1 MKTVSLLAFL
11 LAFLFAFSIHSFAG
25 HNTLSKEEKE
35 AGFQLLFDGESLEG
49 WEATHENQWYVKD
62 GELVADGPKGR
73 GMLYYSGKV
82 GNHSFTEFELRMQV
96 HVHKGANSG
105 IYFLTKPAGLKYPDA
120 VGYEAQIAINH
131 KNKNKTGSLYK
142 IATLSTSPVKEEEW
156 FDYVIRVEGS
166 VISTILNGKVA
177 VKHDTATGAKKE
189 HGDRLGLQCHD
200 PEIVKFRKIRIK
212 LLK

>member
-1 MKTVSLLAFL
+1 MKIVIFL
-11 LAFLFAFSIHSFAG
+11 SFLFTFSINTFAG
-25 HNTLSKEEKE
+25 HNTLSEEEKK
-35 AGFQLLFDGESLEG
+35 AGFQLLFDGKSLDG
-49 WEATHENQWYVKD
+49 WDATHADQWIVAD
-62 GELVADGPKGR
+62 GELIADGPKGR
-73 GMLYYSGKV
+73 GMLYYVGEV
-82 GNHSFTEFELRMQV
+82 GNHSFTQFELRMQV
-96 HVHKGANSG
+96 YVTKRANSG
-105 IYFLTKPAGLKYPDA
+105 IYFLTEPEGLKYPDK

-142 IATLSTSPVKEEEW
+142 IVTLSTSPVKEEEW

-200 PEIVKFRKIRIK
+200 PEIVKFRNIRIK

>member
-1 MKTVSLLAFL
+1 MKLNITILSLLFT
-11 LAFLFAFSIHSFAG
+11 FTITSFAG
-25 HNTLSKEEKE
+25 HNALSKEEKE
-35 AGFQLLFDGESLEG
+35 AGFQLLFDGKTLDG
-49 WEATHENQWYVKD
+49 WEATHEDQWYVEN
-62 GELVADGPKGR
+62 GELIADGPKGR
-73 GMLYYSGKV
+73 GMLYYSGKE
-82 GNHSFTEFELRMQV
+82 GNHSFTQFELRMQV
-96 HVHKGANSG
+96 YVPKGANSG
-105 IYFLTKPAGLKYPDA
+105 IYFLTKPEGLKYPDK

-142 IATLSTSPVKEEEW
+142 IATLRTSPVKEEEW

-200 PEIVKFRKIRIK
+200 PEIVKFRNIRIK